1 MRYFLFILVLF
12 LFMACKKDRKL
23 RFTITGQLLE
33 SSRNRN
39 PVANYELE
47 LLQGPQPGLLGNTS
61 GIKQKVITD
70 ALGKFVITYSS
81 GRDYGFVTTGVN
93 RKTFLLRGTDNTQYT
108 DIKPRW
114 TDIPSRV
121 DTALNILYLY
131 KQIDTLVIKVKFTK
145 DLAVNDTLRLR
156 PETHQFNL
164 DIPGPV
170 MAGQTIAV
178 DTLLNLRLSSF
189 SIPINKYLFDMH
201 VTYRST
207 TKFNTYRFDQGD
219 ESYNEV
225 IVGF

>member
-1 MRYFLFILVLF
+1 MRCLLFILAVLPY
-12 LFMACKKDRKL
+12 MACKKDRKL

-47 LLQGPQPGLLGNTS
+47 LLQGPQSGLLGNVS

-93 RKTFLLRGTDNTQYT
+93 RNTLLLKGTDNTQYT

-131 KQIDTLVIKVKFTK
+131 KQIDTLVIKVKFNK
-145 DLAVNDTLRLR
+145 DLAVNDTLKLR
-156 PETHQFNL
+156 PGTHQH
-164 DIPGPV
+164 DHYIPGPV
-170 MAGQTIAV
+170 MAGQTIAD
-178 DTLLNLRLSSF
+178 DTLLNLRLTFF
-189 SIPINKYLFDMH
+189 SIPINKYLFEMH
-201 VTYRST
+201 VTHRYNT
-207 TKFNTYRFDQGD
+207 FNTYRFDPGD
-219 ESYNEV
+219 ESYNEI